1 MDIIKPAIRA
11 LPLAIFGSLLA
22 IPALAD
28 IQPVTPEHCAL
39 MAEQGVISDANPVG
53 CERLRV
59 VTFNHHDFDGNDQRV
74 GKVVVLDAVAKNV
87 QIIFD
92 ALYDRGFVISSARL
106 MEDYAG
112 SDDASMDDNNTSAF
126 NGRNIT
132 GGGSWSNHA
141 YGAAIDLNPLQN
153 PFISIGQDGS
163 ATIAP
168 VAAARSSVNRLDQRP
183 NKPLLAGKAEEVVA
197 LFADNGFIN
206 WGGYWN
212 FPIDYQHFEL
222 GNKTFIKRLASSSPE
237 AAEQIF
243 DSYVSTYRH
252 CVARNSTLPEAVAR
266 KVCAER
272 AMK

>member
-1 MDIIKPAIRA
+1 MDTIKHKIRA
-11 LPLAIFGSLLA
+11 LPLAIVSLFA

-39 MAEQGVISDANPVG
+39 MTQQGVISDANPVA

-59 VTFNHHDFDGNDQRV
+59 VTFRHHDFDGNDQQV

-92 ALYDRGFVISSARL
+92 TLYERGFVLSGARL
-106 MEDYAG
+106 MEAYEG
-112 SDDASMDDNNTSAF
+112 SDEASMADNNTSAF

-132 GGGSWSNHA
+132 DGSSWSNHA

-153 PFISIGQDGS
+153 PFISIGQDGR

-168 VAAARSSVNRLDQRP
+168 AASARLSVNRLDQRP
-183 NKPLLAGKAEEVVA
+183 NKAMLAGKAEEVVGV
-197 LFADNGFIN
+197 FADNGFIN

-237 AAEQIF
+237 DAERIF
-243 DSYVSTYRH
+243 DRYVKTYRR
-252 CVARNSTLPEAVAR
+252 CVVRNSAKPDAVAR

-272 AMK
+272 SMK

>member
-1 MDIIKPAIRA
+1 MDTIKHTVRA
-11 LPLAIFGSLLA
+11 LPLAIVGSLLA
-22 IPALAD
+22 LPALAE

-39 MAEQGVISDANPVG
+39 MGQKGVISPANPVG

-59 VTFNHHDFDGNDQRV
+59 VTFRHHDFNGNDQRI
-74 GKVVVLDAVAKNV
+74 GKVVVLDAVANNV

-92 ALYDRGFVISSARL
+92 TLYDRGFALSSARL
-106 MEDYAG
+106 MEDYEG

-132 GGGSWSNHA
+132 GGGNWSNHA

-153 PFISIGQDGS
+153 PFISIGEDGR

-168 VAAARSSVNRLDQRP
+168 VAAARSSVNRLDLRP
-183 NKPLLAGKAEEVVA
+183 NKAVLVGKAEEVVA

-237 AAEQIF
+237 DAERIF
-243 DSYVSTYRH
+243 DRYVKTYRR
-252 CVARNSTLPEAVAR
+252 CVVRSSAKPDALAR
-266 KVCAER
+266 KICAQR